1 MAHAIILGAS
11 GGIGGATARALAAR
25 YDLTLAGRD
34 GAALQSLRADIGG
47 RAVVCDVRD
56 ELETKALFDEAPAC
70 DVLVYAVGAVRTGPL
85 RGLDGDDLRA
95 VVDANLTGL
104 ALTLKHGLPRMN
116 DGGQAFVLGARPELV
131 ERRGFAVYAAAKAG
145 AAALVRAAAQEA
157 RKAHLTMV
165 LPAAVNTPFWDD
177 VGPVPKN
184 AIRPEE
190 VAEAIAGAIG
200 GDPPEEL
207 RVP

>member
-1 MAHAIILGAS
+1 MAHAMILGAS
-11 GGIGGATARALAAR
+11 GGIGGATARALADR

-56 ELETKALFDEAPAC
+56 ELETQALFEEAPPV

-85 RGLDGDDLRA
+85 RDLDGDGLRE

-104 ALTLKHGLPRMN
+104 ALALKHGLPRLT

-157 RKAHLTMV
+157 RGARLTMV
-165 LPAAVNTPFWDD
+165 LPAAVDTPFWDE

-184 AIRPEE
+184 AIRPHQ

-200 GDPPEEL
+200 DDPPEEL

>member
-11 GGIGGATARALAAR
+11 GGIGGATARALAER

-56 ELETKALFDEAPAC
+56 ELETKALFDEAPAV

-85 RGLDGDDLRA
+85 RALDGDGLRD

-104 ALTLKHGLPRMN
+104 ALVLKHGLPRMT
-116 DGGQAFVLGARPELV
+116 DGGQAFVLGARPELI
-131 ERRGFAVYAAAKAG
+131 ERRGFAAYAAAKAG
-145 AAALVRAAAQEA
+145 AAALVRAASQEA
-157 RKAHLTMV
+157 RNARLTTV
-165 LPAAVNTPFWDD
+165 LPAAVATSFWDE

-184 AIRPEE
+184 AIRPEQ
-190 VAEAIAGAIG
+190 VAEAIVGAIG
-200 GDPPEEL
+200 DDPPEAL